1 MMGVVQFG
9 NNKIEADFRTATSA
23 LNIML
28 LAHDKKKLQ
37 DALVAFQY
45 LKVFTN
51 MAQGCAMGE
60 DLFIKGGR

>member
-1 MMGVVQFG
+1 MQHSDAIPGLARVMRYALPL
-9 NNKIEADFRTATSA
+9 KIESCFVAD
-23 LNIML
+23 
-28 LAHDKKKLQ
+28 DKKKLQ
-37 DALVAFQY
+37 DALVAVQY